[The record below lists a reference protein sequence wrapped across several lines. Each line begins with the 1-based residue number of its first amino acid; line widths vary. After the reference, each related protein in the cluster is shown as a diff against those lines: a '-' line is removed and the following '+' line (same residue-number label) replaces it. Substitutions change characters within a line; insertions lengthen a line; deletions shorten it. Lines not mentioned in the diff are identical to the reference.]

1 MPIDTAERDL
11 TENAD
16 CIVPRR
22 FAPVFQIPSS
32 PHHAFD
38 MSATATVAALRRE
51 LDAFAWDLVSRLT
64 RHVADEAEIP
74 LDTDDPT
81 R

>member
-1 MPIDTAERDL
+1 M
-11 TENAD
+11 
-16 CIVPRR
+16 
-22 FAPVFQIPSS
+22 FQFPSS
-32 PHHAFD
+32 PHTYD

-64 RHVADEAEIP
+64 PHETADAEIP
-74 LDTDDPT
+74 LDSDDPT

>member
-1 MPIDTAERDL
+1 MPIDAADRDFAEDAEC
-11 TENAD
+11 TMSQ
-16 CIVPRR
+16 R
-22 FAPVFQIPSS
+22 FAPMFQFPSS
-32 PHHAFD
+32 PHTYD
-38 MSATATVAALRRE
+38 MSATATVAALRKE

-64 RHVADEAEIP
+64 PRETAEVEIP

>member
-1 MPIDTAERDL
+1 MPIDAARWDFADDAEC
-11 TENAD
+11 T
-16 CIVPRR
+16 VPRR
-22 FAPVFQIPSS
+22 SAPMFQFPSS
-32 PHHAFD
+32 PHTYD

-64 RHVADEAEIP
+64 PHETADAEIP
-74 LDTDDPT
+74 LDSDDPT